1 MRLFAEKDILH
12 RSSDFRLERERED
25 CVFIHRSGAKVATD
39 PVGQAIWE
47 GLPGTWSEVARHLKL
62 RFAVSDDLVGDYLFL
77 MYRAEV
83 IGIFPSPEPTPAA
96 SLLDDSPCP
105 DLISV
110 VVVTHNGA
118 SHIEDCFRSLAR
130 QTYSNREIIAVDN
143 ASQDETVAILKSRF
157 PQVKLC
163 AQKRNLHYAGG
174 VNVGIK
180 SARGKYILILN
191 QDTEIAD
198 DCLARLHQKMKAGD
212 RTGAVVPMMKF
223 FHLRGF
229 INGIGNQIWPHGWG
243 TDNFIGHIDIGQ
255 FDGLTEVPSACF
267 GAVFLRREVLED
279 IGLLDEK
286 YGSFYEDVDWSYRC
300 WLRGWNIVPQ
310 PEAIVYHKFGGTYLA
325 RPKLMLTARNRLR
338 LVLKIFQGKQMLGT
352 LRRYMTEDIRNFLQF
367 LKQKNFGFAMAYPEA
382 YLSLALGLGNV
393 LRERRRFRKRK
404 LSGLRELDV
413 LRKNIPFY
421 HCLDPRGFPQLNVS
435 VLLGCYRWE
444 LSKMRK
450 DGRPEGS
457 D

>member
-1 MRLFAEKDILH
+1 
-12 RSSDFRLERERED
+12 
-25 CVFIHRSGAKVATD
+25 
-39 PVGQAIWE
+39 
-47 GLPGTWSEVARHLKL
+47 
-62 RFAVSDDLVGDYLFL
+62 
-77 MYRAEV
+77 
-83 IGIFPSPEPTPAA
+83 
-96 SLLDDSPCP
+96 
-105 DLISV
+105 
-110 VVVTHNGA
+110 
-118 SHIEDCFRSLAR
+118 
-130 QTYSNREIIAVDN
+130 
-143 ASQDETVAILKSRF
+143 
-157 PQVKLC
+157 
-163 AQKRNLHYAGG
+163 
-174 VNVGIK
+174 
-180 SARGKYILILN
+180 
-191 QDTEIAD
+191 
-198 DCLARLHQKMKAGD
+198 
-212 RTGAVVPMMKF
+212 MMKF